1 MDTNFELYDGK
12 SFQDICK
19 DIVINQS
26 NRKEQIEIFISDLR
40 PLIKTANDALQL
52 VPLIKQYI
60 DAGISNDEHLIKLA
74 VICQRIMA
82 NISASETAG
91 GGGSYAL
98 TMEEK
103 KELMASIEEIE
114 KSGDILSKK
123 ISDTNDTKKS

>member
-1 MDTNFELYDGK
+1 MDTNFDLYEGK
-12 SFQDICK
+12 SFKDICK
-19 DIVINQS
+19 DIVTNQT

-40 PLIKTANDALQL
+40 PLIKTSNDALQL

-82 NISASETAG
+82 NISAAETSG
-91 GGGSYAL
+91 NGSSYAL

-103 KELMASIEEIE
+103 KELMKSIDEIN
-114 KSGDILSKK
+114 KSGDVLLNK
-123 ISDTNDTKKS
+123 ITETKDTKKG